1 MSFGKHF
8 RPAEGAPPN
17 LVKVTLV
24 GAGMIPIP
32 PPGYGAVEKH
42 VWNLARALEARGH
55 EVRIVNRVFG
65 QASRDE
71 YRFALW
77 ARREVRAAPYDVLHV
92 HTPGVATVF
101 RALGPRPFVYT
112 THSRH
117 WSGAD
122 GLGEK
127 VGFFLERQAVARAE
141 QVIAVSR
148 FVAQQVGRP
157 TTVVPNGVEV
167 ARYAPDPALR
177 TGTRV
182 LGIGE
187 VAEHK
192 RWHLAAM
199 AVQGLP
205 GAELRIAGPIR
216 DAAYAS
222 RVEKEGAG
230 RVRLLGALSEDELLA
245 ELAAADALAHPSVS
259 ESFGMA
265 VVEGMSAGLPVVCSD
280 FLSFLVEHGREGF
293 LVPTQGDDATRAAAL
308 RERLAALLS
317 DADLRRRLGEAARR
331 KAVAGYSWE
340 RVAEQVEAVY
350 RRLAP

>member
-1 MSFGKHF
+1 
-8 RPAEGAPPN
+8 
-17 LVKVTLV
+17 VKVTLV

-42 VWNLARALEARGH
+42 LWNLSKALEARGH

-65 QASRDE
+65 PRSKDE

-77 ARREVRAAPYDVLHV
+77 ARKEVRREPYDVLHV

-117 WSGAD
+117 WAGAK
-122 GLGEK
+122 GLGERI
-127 VGFFLERQAVARAE
+127 GFFLERQAVARAE

-148 FVAQQVGRP
+148 FVAQEIGRP

-167 ARYAPDPALR
+167 ARYAPDPAAR
-177 TGTRV
+177 KGARV

-192 RWHLAAM
+192 RWHVAAM
-199 AVQGLP
+199 AVKDLP
-205 GAELRIAGPIR
+205 AELRVVGPIR
-216 DAAYAS
+216 DPAYAN
-222 RVEKEGAG
+222 RVEAAG
-230 RVRLLGALSEDELLA
+230 GGKARLLGPVDEADLLA
-245 ELAAADALAHPSVS
+245 ELAAADVLVHPSVS

-265 VVEGMSAGLPVVCSD
+265 VVEGMSAALPVVCSD
-280 FLSFLVEHGREGF
+280 MLSFLVEHGKEGF
-293 LVPTQGDDATRAAAL
+293 LVPTQGGDDARAKAMRGHLATLLEDPAL
-308 RERLAALLS
+308 RL
-317 DADLRRRLGEAARR
+317 RLGEAARR
-331 KAVAGYSWE
+331 KAIEGYSWE

>member
-1 MSFGKHF
+1 M
-8 RPAEGAPPN
+8 R
-17 LVKVTLV
+17 VVLV

-42 VWNLARALEARGH
+42 VWNLSKALEARGH
-55 EVRIVNRVFG
+55 EVRIVNKVFG
-65 QASRDE
+65 TASKDE

-77 ARREVRAAPYDVLHV
+77 ARKEVRREPYDVLHV

-117 WSGAD
+117 WAGAH

-148 FVAQQVGRP
+148 MVAAEIGRP
-157 TTVVPNGVEV
+157 TSVVPNGVEV
-167 ARYAPDPALR
+167 ARYAPDPAAR
-177 TGTRV
+177 KGTRI

-199 AVQGLP
+199 AARDLP
-205 GAELRIAGPIR
+205 GAQLRVVGPIR

-222 RVEKEGAG
+222 RVEAAG
-230 RVRLLGALSEDELLA
+230 GGRARLVGPLSEDEMLA
-245 ELAAADALAHPSVS
+245 ELAAADVLVHPSVS

-265 VVEGMSAGLPVVCSD
+265 VVEGMSAALPVVCSD
-280 FLSFLVEHGREGF
+280 MLSFLVEHGREGF
-293 LVPTQGDDATRAAAL
+293 LVPTHGDDEARVAAL
-308 RERLAALLS
+308 RTHLAALLA
-317 DADLRRRLGEAARR
+317 DAELRRRLGEAARR
-331 KAVAGYSWE
+331 KAVEGYSWE

>member
-1 MSFGKHF
+1 M
-8 RPAEGAPPN
+8 
-17 LVKVTLV
+17 KVVLL

-42 VWNLARALEARGH
+42 VWNLSRALEARGH

-65 QASRDE
+65 PRSKDE

-77 ARREVRAAPYDVLHV
+77 ARREVAREPYDVLHV

-101 RALGPRPFVYT
+101 RTLGPRPFVYT

-117 WSGAD
+117 WAGTR
-122 GLGEK
+122 GLGER

-148 FVAQQVGRP
+148 LVAREIDRP
-157 TTVVPNGVEV
+157 TAVVPNGVEV
-167 ARYAPDPALR
+167 ARYAPDPAAR
-177 TGTRV
+177 KGTRV

-192 RWHLAAM
+192 RWHVAAM
-199 AVQGLP
+199 AVKDLP
-205 GAELRIAGPIR
+205 VELRIVGPIR

-222 RVEKEGAG
+222 RVEAAG
-230 RVRLLGALSEDELLA
+230 GGKARLLGPLSEDEMLA
-245 ELAAADALAHPSVS
+245 ELAAADVLAHPSVS

-265 VVEGMSAGLPVVCSD
+265 VVEGMSAALPVVCSD
-280 FLSFLVEHGREGF
+280 MLSFLVEHGREGF
-293 LVPTQGDDATRAAAL
+293 LVPTQGDDEARAMAL
-308 RERLAALLS
+308 RGHLETLLADPALRL
-317 DADLRRRLGEAARR
+317 RMGEAARR
-331 KAVAGYSWE
+331 KAVADYSWE
-340 RVAEQVEAVY
+340 RVAEQVEEVY
-350 RRLAP
+350 TRMGRGRAP

>member
-1 MSFGKHF
+1 MTSPL
-8 RPAEGAPPN
+8 RVA
-17 LVKVTLV
+17 LV

-42 VWNLARALEARGH
+42 VWNLSRALERRGH

-65 QASRDE
+65 PASKDE

-77 ARREVRAAPYDVLHV
+77 ARKEARRAPFDVLHL

-101 RALGPRPFVYT
+101 RAAGQTPFVYT

-117 WSGAD
+117 WAGTR

-148 FVAQQVGRP
+148 FVAQQIDRP

-167 ARYAPDPALR
+167 ERYAPDPALR
-177 TGTRV
+177 TGRV
-182 LGIGE
+182 VVGLGE
-187 VAEHK
+187 VADHK
-192 RWHLAAM
+192 RWHLVAM
-199 AVQGLP
+199 AIRGLP
-205 GAELRIAGPIR
+205 AELRLVGPVR
-216 DAAYAS
+216 DAAYAT
-222 RVEKEGAG
+222 RVEQAAPGQ
-230 RVRLLGALSEDELLA
+230 VRLLGALSEDELVA
-245 ELAAADALAHPSVS
+245 ELSRADAMAHPSVS

-265 VVEGMSAGLPVVCSD
+265 VVEGMSAGLPIVCSD
-280 FLSFLVEHGREGF
+280 FLSFLVEHGKEGW
-293 LVPTQGDDATRAAAL
+293 LVPTQGTDEARAAAL
-308 RERLAALLS
+308 RDRIGALL
-317 DADLRRRLGEAARR
+317 ADPQARTRMGEAARR
-331 KAVAGYSWE
+331 KAVADYSWA

>member
-1 MSFGKHF
+1 MS
-8 RPAEGAPPN
+8 RV
-17 LVKVTLV
+17 LRVVLV

-42 VWNLARALEARGH
+42 VWNLSRALEARGH
-55 EVRIVNRVFG
+55 EVRIVNKVFG
-65 QASRDE
+65 PASKDE

-77 ARREVRAAPYDVLHV
+77 ARKEVRRQPYDVLHV

-117 WSGAD
+117 WAGAH

-148 FVAQQVGRP
+148 FVAGEISRP

-167 ARYAPDPALR
+167 ARYAPDPTAR
-177 TGTRV
+177 RGTRV

-187 VAEHK
+187 VAQHK
-192 RWHLAAM
+192 RWHVAAM
-199 AVQGLP
+199 AVRDLP
-205 GAELRIAGPIR
+205 AELRVVGPIR
-216 DAAYAS
+216 DPQYADL
-222 RVEKEGAG
+222 VERSGEGRA
-230 RVRLLGALSEDELLA
+230 RLLGPMGEDELLA
-245 ELAAADALAHPSVS
+245 ELAAADVLVHPSVS

-265 VVEGMSAGLPVVCSD
+265 VVEGMSAALPVVCSD
-280 FLSFLVEHGREGF
+280 LLSFLVEHGQEGYLIPTHGEDGKRAEATRGF
-293 LVPTQGDDATRAAAL
+293 LRALLEDDA
-308 RERLAALLS
+308 
-317 DADLRRRLGEAARR
+317 LRRRMGEAARR
-331 KAVAGYSWE
+331 KAVEHYSWE

-350 RRLAP
+350 RRLAS